1 MKPNPPGVTG
11 GERLRAM
18 LARVA
23 EIHGMSV
30 TAGIQ
35 AAEGA
40 KAKEG
45 PSDGTPPTLLDVA
58 TWNEFGTRRIPARSF
73 LRATIDRRRSELTT
87 LGRRL
92 AKMVAVDRMTPD
104 IMANRLGNELRASV
118 QQQITDT
125 TDPPNAPY
133 TIERKGSSH
142 PLIDTGQLRQSI
154 RYRATIDRREVGT
167 G

>member
-11 GERLRAM
+11 GDRLRAM

-35 AAEGA
+35 AADGA
-40 KAKEG
+40 KPKEG
-45 PSDGTPPTLLDVA
+45 DGDDSPPTLLDVA
-58 TWNEFGTRRIPARSF
+58 TWNEFGTDRIPARSF

-87 LGRRL
+87 LGRKL
-92 AKMVAVDRMTPD
+92 AKMVAVDRMTVD
-104 IMANRLGNELRASV
+104 VMANRLGNELRASV
-118 QQQITDT
+118 QQQIQDT
-125 TDPPNAPY
+125 TEPPNAKS
-133 TIERKGSSH
+133 TSDRKGSSH
-142 PLIDTGQLRQSI
+142 PLIDTRQMLKSI
-154 RYRATIDRREVGT
+154 RYRATLAGREVGT